1 MKKDIDRRKFKFILA
16 YQDVKHGTPAG
27 FRRACATLCRPVDG
41 ASLIVTLQTTPEN
54 DDKMLHINNWSKKFI
69 EINISAKTWGFRK
82 KAKFQLT
89 F

>member
-1 MKKDIDRRKFKFILA
+1 
-16 YQDVKHGTPAG
+16 
-27 FRRACATLCRPVDG
+27 LCRPVDG

-69 EINISAKTWGFRK
+69 EINISAKTWGFSNT
-82 KAKFQLT
+82 AKYQLT